1 MTERYG
7 EDKFPKMPILS
18 KTRRK
23 YFKRIYYRKMETI
36 MRSNTIRNKIKN
48 TIIAGCLILSL
59 VLGILLYLGR

>member
-1 MTERYG
+1 MAERYG

-23 YFKRIYYRKMETI
+23 YLKRIYYRKMEVVL
-36 MRSNTIRNKIKN
+36 RSNTIRNRIKN